1 MFTLRKRMQMLGIGL
16 ASTSSGGKGQHLT
29 APEVI
34 AQKRVLENAKVQ
46 DATEKATKK
55 SKREARKVEKER
67 VEVEW
72 KEMRVKHAAAVDA
85 RAGRC
90 LQLKAAGTKTKDLPK
105 KPKRPLKP
113 KPKDSDEEDDTS
125 SEDDSDGD

>member
-1 MFTLRKRMQMLGIGL
+1 LFP
-16 ASTSSGGKGQHLT
+16 GGKGQHLT